1 MSNTFEITSADLEQL
16 PLRSIVALGYL
27 SVRRVRGDFVVP
39 SYVPNPRRF
48 HKAVD
53 TDLAYVRQF
62 ADGHPIDLK
71 FALQRTR
78 AAFDAEQA
86 GHDII
91 YGHGP
96 YAGLGPVS
104 LQHASPETRRAA
116 VVAEA
121 VGTLAA
127 AVYHFSFSVL
137 SGVDLGAVK
146 SIGFP
151 VDQKG
156 WAANG
161 VKWTMEALAKC
172 EPSRAEYDRLLQAAR
187 SSSSA
192 YPALGEPVNLEI

>member
-1 MSNTFEITSADLEQL
+1 MAINLEITTAELEQL

-27 SVRRVRGDFVVP
+27 SVRHVRSDFVVP
-39 SYVPNPRRF
+39 SHVPNPRRF

-53 TDLAYVRQF
+53 KDLAYVRQF
-62 ADGHPIDLK
+62 ASGHRIDLT
-71 FALQRTR
+71 FALLHTR
-78 AAFDAEQA
+78 ASFDAEQA

-96 YAGLGPVS
+96 HAGLGPVS

-127 AVYHFSFSVL
+127 VVYHFSFSVL
-137 SGVDLGAVK
+137 SDVEPVAVS

-151 VDQKG
+151 VDQNG

-161 VKWTMEALAKC
+161 VRWTMEALAKC
-172 EPSRAEYDRLLQAAR
+172 EPSQTDYDRLLQAAR
-187 SSSSA
+187 GSST
-192 YPALGEPVNLEI
+192 YPALGEPVNLEV